1 METIKTIFKK
11 LSPGKYISKDD
22 KTKLEELRKTLID
35 IKYNKLCEE
44 LNDIISKNKL
54 SKKSYETILKILDS
68 HEITTHNI
76 NSLEDTIKI

>member
-22 KTKLEELRKTLID
+22 KTKLKEIKNTLID
-35 IKYNKLCEE
+35 IKLCEE
-44 LNDIISKNKL
+44 LNNIISKNKL